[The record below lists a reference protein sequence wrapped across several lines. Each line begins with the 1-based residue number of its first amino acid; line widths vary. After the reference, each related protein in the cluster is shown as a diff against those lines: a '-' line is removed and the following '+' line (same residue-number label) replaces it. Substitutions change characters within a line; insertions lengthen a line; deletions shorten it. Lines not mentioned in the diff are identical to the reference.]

1 MRSFRRILI
10 RNDRCP
16 YKEGRSG
23 QRPTQVEDHVKTPG
37 NEPSGGEGEMPP
49 KTPNLPTPWSQ
60 TPGIQNCEGIN
71 VCCLNLLSCGRLQ
84 QTNTLPD
91 QKTQTGRK
99 NLKKRVRLYAQL
111 YAIYK
116 RVTLA
121 QRTRRSWTWRVAK
134 PTELDGREV
143 TAGSCGER
151 PGELPCT
158 GTEFQE
164 GKTELFWY
172 GWCCCIQDNVNILN
186 ATRTEWWNV
195 TSMFPVLDHCVC
207 TFRRTTDLQLV
218 SKPMS
223 VSQTVLHFHC
233 HPLGPRLYHMW
244 GRGSQGGGCGL
255 LAGL

>member
-71 VCCLNLLSCGRLQ
+71 VCCLNLLSCGSLQ

-121 QRTRRSWTWRVAK
+121 QRTWRSWTWRVAK

-143 TAGSCGER
+143 TAGSWGGSGPENYHAQAQNSRRAR
-151 PGELPCT
+151 PNCS
-158 GTEFQE
+158 GTAGVAVF
-164 GKTELFWY
+164 
-172 GWCCCIQDNVNILN
+172 
-186 ATRTEWWNV
+186 
-195 TSMFPVLDHCVC
+195 
-207 TFRRTTDLQLV
+207 RTTWIYLMPHAQSDE
-218 SKPMS
+218 
-223 VSQTVLHFHC
+223 T
-233 HPLGPRLYHMW
+233 
-244 GRGSQGGGCGL
+244 
-255 LAGL
+255 